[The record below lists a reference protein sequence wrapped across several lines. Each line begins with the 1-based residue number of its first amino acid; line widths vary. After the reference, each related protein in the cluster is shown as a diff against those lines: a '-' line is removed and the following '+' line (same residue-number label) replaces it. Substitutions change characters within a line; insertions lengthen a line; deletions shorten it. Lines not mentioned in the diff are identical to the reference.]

1 MRFALT
7 SNTEH
12 RISDRGIA
20 LLLVLWAMTL
30 IGVLAT
36 SSASSMRQE
45 VRAVSNF
52 KEEAEAYY
60 LAIGGVQR
68 AMVELLNADRNEEP
82 NSIQYDTWQETWKT
96 NPEAYEDV
104 PLGRGSYRVTVVD
117 EESKLPLNRATPEAL
132 RRLFEASGVEGV
144 ALDTIVDSLQD
155 WRDPDN
161 FHRINGAEDDYYLSL
176 PVPYRAKNGDF
187 DSLEELLLVKG
198 MTPEILYGSRGEGEK
213 RYKGVVHA
221 LTVDGMGG
229 VNINTAPA
237 EVLSALGFNGSE
249 VARILERRKEQ
260 PFRQQ
265 NEVRTILTNP
275 SDFNRFL
282 PLLQVRSSTFRV
294 EATGKV
300 EGSGIRRRVVAIF
313 RKEGSPRFGSLLVI
327 RWEDNAILTPSGHVW
342 SFAPPA

>member
-1 MRFALT
+1 MRPRE
-7 SNTEH
+7 NDV
-12 RISDRGIA
+12 RCWMVDDGGIA
-20 LLLVLWAMTL
+20 LLLVLWAMAL
-30 IGVLAT
+30 IGVLAV
-36 SSASSMRQE
+36 SGASSMRQE
-45 VRAVSNF
+45 IQAVSNF

-60 LAIGGVQR
+60 LAIAGVQR
-68 AMVELLNADRNEEP
+68 AMTELLNADRNEEP

-104 PLGRGSYRVTVVD
+104 PLGKGSYRVTVVD

-132 RRLFEASGVEGV
+132 RRLLEASGVEGV
-144 ALDTIVDSLQD
+144 TLDTIVDSIQD

-187 DSLEELLLVKG
+187 DSLEELLLIKG
-198 MTPEILYGSRGEGEK
+198 MTSEILYGSRGEGEK
-213 RYKGVVHA
+213 RYKGVVHS

-229 VNINTAPA
+229 VNINTAPPG
-237 EVLSALGFNGSE
+237 VLSALGFNGNE

-265 NEVRTILTNP
+265 NEIRTILTNP
-275 SDFNRFL
+275 ADFTRFF
-282 PLLQVRSSTFRV
+282 PLLHVRSTTFRV

-300 EGSGIRRRVVAIF
+300 EGSAIRRRVVAVF
-313 RKEGSPRFGSLLVI
+313 RKLGSPRFGSLLVV
-327 RWEDNAILTPSGHVW
+327 RWEDNAFLSPSGPLW